1 MPLRSWKHA
10 KRIEDERSAS
20 NRPRRNTLLVLV
32 SSTAWQAKPG
42 RTGRLTGV
50 TCIGSSTR
58 RWTSVAV
65 FARAPLRHP
74 RSDQALIRAGSGA
87 EPPTQPRHKSITKA
101 TARPNAHRTR
111 IGEWTKMGA
120 VFQPLIFCTVSK
132 ASIAVGALRT
142 KTAYYVVFRST
153 PARLS
158 RAFVNN
164 FMDTRIAAKLR
175 HDVCRRDEVK
185 VHWPPQV
192 NATYTEIGICL
203 CGPQVATPLVFAEI

>member
-1 MPLRSWKHA
+1 MTRPQSWKHA

-87 EPPTQPRHKSITKA
+87 EPPTQSRALSAPWFSLRARPVSITSSQRTVMIAKKRFA
-101 TARPNAHRTR
+101 FYSVSRLRRLVFQTHHKGARTARGH
-111 IGEWTKMGA
+111 
-120 VFQPLIFCTVSK
+120 V
-132 ASIAVGALRT
+132 LR
-142 KTAYYVVFRST
+142 
-153 PARLS
+153 L
-158 RAFVNN
+158 
-164 FMDTRIAAKLR
+164 
-175 HDVCRRDEVK
+175 
-185 VHWPPQV
+185 QV
-192 NATYTEIGICL
+192 
-203 CGPQVATPLVFAEI
+203 